1 MSKAAELKSK
11 LAELDAKIDATRKS
25 KVDSTSLTPTKDE
38 VFGAPFARKGESSMS
53 SRPFSFIKLM
63 GAVAGVLEP
72 EEAKVE
78 LDLARRLNEKQVLEG
93 GFKKMA
99 GKNVCLAPL
108 GSELMAGEG
117 SCNIDEHFRHEIKS
131 MTVAGV
137 ANADPDEMVWIAKKA
152 YGQKAN
158 QSWIDQTLGGSL
170 VAPPG
175 FGELIQLLRNKD
187 ALINAGARVEALP
200 PSGRLKLPRQTTP
213 TTGYYVGENSA
224 ITASNFGT
232 GFLEL
237 SAKKVA
243 ALVTLPNELIRYA
256 SPASEAVL
264 RADMTKTL
272 SLTMDYQLLYG
283 PGSDVYPLGLINT
296 PNIATVTPSDTA
308 SGASANTA
316 LAPQDLYS
324 FVAAIEANNGEFQG
338 WILRPELFYSF
349 TSSRAGVYN
358 GSSTVAQGQF
368 VYDQFRQLG
377 SGFQKV
383 LAGFPAVT
391 TSQVSITRQIAGSTA
406 TGTTLFGG
414 QWDDY
419 IIAMFGSIEFA
430 QATQGDTAFA
440 NDQTVVRAILSH
452 DGAAR
457 HPGVFAVADGVSL
470 TVGV

>member
-1 MSKAAELKSK
+1 MNK
-11 LAELDAKIDATRKS
+11 LDKLEKTLQELDTKLDSTRKAPSNNTPS
-25 KVDSTSLTPTKDE
+25 KEE
-38 VFGAPFARKGESSMS
+38 VFGAPFARKGESALSNRGFM
-53 SRPFSFIKLM
+53 FSKLI
-63 GAVAGVLEP
+63 GVVAGVVEP
-72 EEAKVE
+72 EDAKVE
-78 LDLARRLNEKQVLEG
+78 LELARRLNDQFCVHG
-93 GFKKMA
+93 GFKKVA
-99 GKNVCLAPL
+99 GKNVTLAPL
-108 GSELMAGEG
+108 GTDLMCLEKQAP
-117 SCNIDEHFRHEIKS
+117 IDNNFRNEIKS
-131 MTVAGV
+131 LTSYGV
-137 ANADPDEMVWIAKKA
+137 SNADPEEMLWIAKKA

-170 VAPPG
+170 VAPPA

-200 PSGRLKLPRQTTP
+200 PQGRLKLPRQTTP
-213 TTGYYVGENSA
+213 TTGYYVGENQS
-224 ITASNFGT
+224 ITSSNFGT

-243 ALVTLPNELIRYA
+243 CIVTMPNELIRYA

-283 PGSDVYPLGLINT
+283 EGSDVYPLGLINT
-296 PNIATVTPSDTA
+296 PNIVTITPTDSQQ
-308 SGASANTA
+308 
-316 LAPQDLYS
+316 LAPQDLLA
-324 FVAAIEANNGEFQG
+324 FVSAIEANNGEFQG
-338 WILRPELFYSF
+338 FILRPELFYSF
-349 TSSRAGVYN
+349 AQSRAGVYN
-358 GSSTVAQGQF
+358 GSAIVNQGQF

-377 SGFQKV
+377 Q
-383 LAGFPAVT
+383 GFPKQLGGYNATT
-391 TSQVSITRQIAGSTA
+391 TSQVSITRGSGSQTSC
-406 TGTTLFGG
+406 FGG

-457 HPGVFAVADGVSL
+457 HPGVFAVADPISL
-470 TVGV
+470 SVGV